1 MKQLVIALFA
11 LISVNVSAQT
21 LYDRVEETIVKPLE
35 KYGIQFTKSESNCFR
50 NRKDLMF
57 TIPLWKSPDATTN
70 SSVEDSTRNA
80 GIRQIEEQF
89 QKAYETL
96 LQGLQE
102 LRTSAYE
109 SYWWEKND
117 CDSLMISMSWNPLKD
132 NRVEITTFR
141 NMPRTSGTDYIQVV
155 KMFHDN
161 SGNPSNPDDPM
172 IPRCQ
177 VMFSFTQTID
187 SVITGRKP
195 FDIQAYKKF
204 VESAF
209 KKKGIVSKKFDYRY
223 SKNYLQKHPELYSD
237 YDGMEI
243 PDLCAAYG
251 DVHFIPKDMAMQF
264 IKEFKELTHTY
275 LDSHYDEAYIFHDF
289 SYNTDMQPTLQN
301 SAPLSNHSV
310 GSGADSSHPL
320 FRVWVDKMEDG
331 RFAVIMKETYGKMR
345 INFLKEYWKYKTIN
359 DDKKVEY

>member
-1 MKQLVIALFA
+1 MKQLIIALFA
-11 LISVNVSAQT
+11 LLSINASAQT

-109 SYWWEKND
+109 TYWWEKND
-117 CDSLMISMSWNPLKD
+117 CDSLMISMSWNPLIE
-132 NRVEITTFR
+132 NRIYTTLSPH
-141 NMPRTSGTDYIQVV
+141 MPNVSGADFIQVTKV
-155 KMFHDN
+155 HYNNPDNPHGPRCFVMFH
-161 SGNPSNPDDPM
+161 
-172 IPRCQ
+172 
-177 VMFSFTQTID
+177 FTQTTD
-187 SVITGRKP
+187 STITGTKP
-195 FDIQAYKKF
+195 FNIQAYKKF

-209 KKKGIVSKKFDYRY
+209 KKKGIENKTFDYRY
-223 SKNYLQKHPELYSD
+223 SKNYLQEHPELYTA
-237 YDGMEI
+237 YKGMKI
-243 PDLCAAYG
+243 PDLCAAHG

-264 IKEFKELTHTY
+264 IKDFKALTHTY
-275 LDSHYDEAYIFHDF
+275 LDSHQDESYTFSDF
-289 SYNTDMQPTLQN
+289 SYNSGMIPTLEN
-301 SAPLSNHSV
+301 DRTFPNRSV
-310 GSGADSSHPL
+310 EPGTDSSHPL
-320 FRVWVDKMEDG
+320 FTVWVDQMKDG
-331 RFAVIMKETYGKMR
+331 RFAVIMSESYGRMGMD
-345 INFLKEYWKYKTIN
+345 IVKEYWKYKTIN
-359 DDKKVEY
+359 DDKKEEY

>member
-1 MKQLVIALFA
+1 MKQLIIALFA
-11 LISVNVSAQT
+11 LLSINASAQT

-117 CDSLMISMSWNPLKD
+117 CDSLMISMSWNPLIE
-132 NRVEITTFR
+132 NRTYTTLSPD
-141 NMPRTSGTDYIQVV
+141 MPNVSGADFIQVTKMNLDKSDNPQV
-155 KMFHDN
+155 PRCFVMFH
-161 SGNPSNPDDPM
+161 
-172 IPRCQ
+172 
-177 VMFSFTQTID
+177 FTQTTD
-187 SVITGRKP
+187 STITGTKP
-195 FDIQAYKKF
+195 FNIQAYKKF

-209 KKKGIVSKKFDYRY
+209 KKMGIVSKTFDYRY
-223 SKNYLQKHPELYSD
+223 SKNYLQKHPELYTVSE
-237 YDGMEI
+237 GMII
-243 PDLCAAYG
+243 PNLCAAHG

-264 IKEFKELTHTY
+264 IKEFKALTHTY
-275 LDSHYDEAYIFHDF
+275 LDSHHDESYTFSDF
-289 SYNTDMQPTLQN
+289 SYNSGMIPTLEN
-301 SAPLSNHSV
+301 DRTFPNRSV
-310 GSGADSSHPL
+310 EPGTDSSHPL
-320 FRVWVDKMEDG
+320 FTVWVDQMKDG
-331 RFAVIMKETYGKMR
+331 RFAVIMSESYGRMGMD
-345 INFLKEYWKYKTIN
+345 IVKEYWKYKTIN
-359 DDKKVEY
+359 DDKKEEY

>member
-21 LYDRVEETIVKPLE
+21 LYDRVEEIIVKPLE
-35 KYGIQFTKSESNCFR
+35 KYGIQFTKNEGSLYHI
-50 NRKDLMF
+50 RKDLMF
-57 TIPLWKSPDATTN
+57 TIPLLKSPDATTN
-70 SSVEDSTRNA
+70 SSVEDSTMNA
-80 GIRQIEEQF
+80 SRKQLAEQF
-89 QKAYETL
+89 QEAYETL
-96 LQGLQE
+96 SQGLQQ
-102 LRTSAYE
+102 LRKSALE

-117 CDSLMISMSWNPLKD
+117 CDSLMISMSWNPKKD
-132 NRVEITTFR
+132 NRVEIATFR

-161 SGNPSNPDDPM
+161 SDNLYV
-172 IPRCQ
+172 PRCQ
-177 VMFSFTQTID
+177 VMFNFAQTID
-187 SVITGRKP
+187 SVITGTKP

-204 VESAF
+204 VEPAF

-331 RFAVIMKETYGKMR
+331 RFAVIMKETYGRMR

>member
-21 LYDRVEETIVKPLE
+21 LYDRVEEIIVKPLE
-35 KYGIQFTKSESNCFR
+35 KYGIQFTKNEGSLYHI
-50 NRKDLMF
+50 RKDLMF
-57 TIPLWKSPDATTN
+57 TIPLLKSPDATTN
-70 SSVEDSTRNA
+70 SSVEDSTMNA
-80 GIRQIEEQF
+80 SRKQLAKQF
-89 QKAYETL
+89 QEAYETL
-96 LQGLQE
+96 SQGLQQ
-102 LRTSAYE
+102 LRKSALE

-117 CDSLMISMSWNPLKD
+117 CDSLMISMSWNPKKD
-132 NRVEITTFR
+132 NRVEIATFR

-161 SGNPSNPDDPM
+161 SDNLYV
-172 IPRCQ
+172 PRCQ
-177 VMFSFTQTID
+177 VMFNFAQTID

-204 VESAF
+204 VEPAF

-275 LDSHYDEAYIFHDF
+275 LDSHQDESYIFNDF

-301 SAPLSNHSV
+301 SVTLSNHSV
-310 GSGADSSHPL
+310 GSGADSRHPL

-331 RFAVIMKETYGKMR
+331 RFAVIMKETYGRMR

-359 DDKKVEY
+359 DDKKEEY